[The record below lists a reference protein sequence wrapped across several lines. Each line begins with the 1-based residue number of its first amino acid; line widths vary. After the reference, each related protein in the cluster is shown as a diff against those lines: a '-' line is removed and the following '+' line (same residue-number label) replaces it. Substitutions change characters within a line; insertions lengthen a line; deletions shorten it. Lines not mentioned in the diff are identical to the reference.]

1 MSNICRR
8 CGSLIEYS
16 LVPLSNVRNSHCH
29 FCVREFKALTDK
41 LDKEREKRLEEFKKS
56 LADREISA

>member
-16 LVPLSNVRNSHCH
+16 LVPLSKIKNSHCH
-29 FCVREFKALTDK
+29 FCISEFKTMTDK
-41 LDKEREKRLEEFKKS
+41 LDKEREKNLKTFKKS
-56 LADREISA
+56 VVERVS

>member
-16 LVPLSNVRNSHCH
+16 LVPLSKIKNKHCH
-29 FCVREFKALTDK
+29 FCISEFKAMTDRI
-41 LDKEREKRLEEFKKS
+41 DKEREKRLEEFKES
-56 LADREISA
+56 LAERTP

>member
-16 LVPLSNVRNSHCH
+16 LVSLSKIKNSHCH
-29 FCVREFKALTDK
+29 FCISEFKTMTDK
-41 LDKEREKRLEEFKKS
+41 LDKEREKRLEGFKKS
-56 LADREISA
+56 LAERTA

>member
-16 LVPLSNVRNSHCH
+16 LVPLSKIKNSHCH
-29 FCVREFKALTDK
+29 FCISEFKTMTNK

>member
-8 CGSLIEYS
+8 CGTLIEYS
-16 LVPLSNVRNSHCH
+16 LVPLSNTRNSHCH
-29 FCVREFKALTDK
+29 FCISEFKTMTDK

-56 LADREISA
+56 LAERTA

>member
-8 CGSLIEYS
+8 CGHLIEYS
-16 LVPLSNVRNSHCH
+16 LVPLSNIRNSHCH
-29 FCVREFKALTDK
+29 FCISEFKTMTDK

-56 LADREISA
+56 LAERVS

>member
-16 LVPLSNVRNSHCH
+16 LVPLSKIKNSHCH
-29 FCVREFKALTDK
+29 FCISEFKTMTDK

-56 LADREISA
+56 LAERTA